1 MRLTACLRVDLETI
15 GSHVAL
21 RFRELLLLHSWHEEV
36 ETMRSDD
43 GKPEFLEDTVEAS
56 MRGRA
61 PIWVLAFGLFMG
73 IFSCHVI
80 IAMVLRGAPYTIPG
94 LGADAAPI
102 SQVHAPYAFGAQSR
116 SMSSSVILVSV
127 ASSITAA
134 RCSTPRTGSP
144 VAVAIAT
151 NRRAVPASA
160 MSPHSTT
167 TPTS

>member
-1 MRLTACLRVDLETI
+1 MV

-21 RFRELLLLHSWHEEV
+21 RFRERLLLHSWHEEV

-80 IAMVLRGAPYTIPG
+80 IAMIMRGAPYTIPG

-102 SQVHAPYAFGAQSR
+102 SQVHAPYAFAG
-116 SMSSSVILVSV
+116 MVLVY
-127 ASSITAA
+127 
-134 RCSTPRTGSP
+134 
-144 VAVAIAT
+144 AVAGIGFVVAPLWQIVS
-151 NRRAVPASA
+151 RLRVDR
-160 MSPHSTT
+160 
-167 TPTS
+167 